1 MARFGQGVN
10 ASLGKTNYSNYLAG
24 ALQGAK
30 GVAAGGQAIGKGIAN
45 LGASAG
51 DAIKTYGENQ
61 KKNKAMEGSIK
72 STTRIL
78 TGMLGTKGLDP
89 NTEKTITELLQG
101 INDSESSLSTRYA
114 QAQGA
119 TEKAVQLF
127 NFGQRI
133 EDRKTATANA
143 EVARRLNEQQIL
155 ASQAATDLSNIRL
168 QEAERKKSEDEKFAR
183 AVAANTEAGTGVVNT
198 EGIAS
203 AFAQEGGSNLSEYN
217 KDIAAFEGESKLQKI
232 EGTDYGIINGQVIP
246 LHEASKDKADKAAY
260 EKKKRDYE
268 ALPRGEK
275 FSQEIDAI
283 DKAVSSGFLSEV
295 DRDSAVADVKKRIY
309 GVRDEDELSGK
320 AALMAL
326 SEIINKQPNAK

>member
-1 MARFGQGVN
+1 MATFGQGVN
-10 ASLGKTNYSNYLAG
+10 ASLGKTDYSNYLAG
-24 ALQGAK
+24 ALQGAR
-30 GVAAGGQAIGKGIAN
+30 GVAAGGQSIGQGVAN
-45 LGASAG
+45 LGQQVGAGIEAYAKKKQEDKELSASNKVNSAILELFG
-51 DAIKTYGENQ
+51 QSDALTTKQ
-61 KKNKAMEGSIK
+61 KLEVDSM
-72 STTRIL
+72 
-78 TGMLGTKGLDP
+78 ML
-89 NTEKTITELLQG
+89 
-101 INDSESSLSTRYA
+101 SYA
-114 QAQGA
+114 QLDGVRERNAFLKNALSGVMNMA
-119 TEKAVQLF
+119 ELGEK
-127 NFGQRI
+127 
-133 EDRKTATANA
+133 TANA
-143 EVARRLNEQQIL
+143 QSLRDLRDAQRAGME
-155 ASQAATDLSNIRL
+155 ASAKA
-168 QEAERKKSEDEKFAR
+168 AERKKSEDEKFAR

-309 GVRDEDELSGK
+309 GVRDEDELSGM